1 MPKSTAMTDPTTSP
15 GRFNEEK
22 ATYTVRGEAQVQAP
36 EKGRGKAMTQ
46 VTALVNTAG

>member
-1 MPKSTAMTDPTTSP
+1 VKWEALPDKPAT
-15 GRFNEEK
+15 
-22 ATYTVRGEAQVQAP
+22 ATYTVHGEAQVQAP